1 MDGGVESNNV
11 KKKGPLLVFDFD
23 RTITDLNTDTE
34 VSHPIF
40 FLNFFASLDSD
51 LGYILNQSRFET
63 LNSPNENNLK

>member
-34 VSHPIF
+34 VSHPANIF
-40 FLNFFASLDSD
+40 SFF
-51 LGYILNQSRFET
+51 
-63 LNSPNENNLK
+63 